1 MDEMNE
7 LNTMRGAEEMIVRPI
22 GKEQVLELSRV
33 LQKYASGLKKT
44 HNRIIASENWWQL
57 RNAREEGKEN
67 EQNRSVSGWLHN
79 VITSKHADAIEAYP
93 EPNILPREVADQG
106 EAQMLSSIIPCILE
120 QNQFEE
126 TYNDAMWQKIKYGTG
141 IYKIVWDASKLGGL
155 GDIAIETVNPLN
167 LYWEPAI
174 KDIQKSR
181 YIFHTEAVDKEDLK
195 RLYPELENKL
205 NGTPFVS
212 SEFLQDEHADKDK
225 ATVIDVYYH
234 KAVNGV
240 NTLQYIKYVNDVVL
254 YATENDPEMAERG
267 LYDHGRYPY
276 EFDALFPVEGTPCGY
291 GFVDVCRSPQ
301 MDIDNMKTAFNENV
315 MVNSRPRYFA
325 RSNDKVNE
333 EEFLDTKRPIVH
345 VEGNLDDSALRPI
358 DTRPLDG
365 SAISMYDRTIEEL
378 RETSGNTETSTGNTS
393 SGVTAASAIA
403 ALQEASGK
411 GSRDATKG
419 SYRSFGRVVEIV
431 IELVRQ
437 FYNTPRKF
445 RIVGEYGMNQYVSY
459 TNQGIKPVEYGQA
472 FGEDGGI
479 RKPLFDVKISAQK
492 KNTYTKI
499 AQNEMAI
506 QFYQM
511 GFFDPMR
518 ADQAIACLGIM
529 EFDGKD
535 ALMQKIAQNGMMMQK
550 LTQYMQMAFSLTG
563 DPRIAADMQ
572 QTLGIQAAIPGG
584 AGAKM
589 PTSEGDEPA
598 NVENARQRSAA
609 ASQPA

>member
-141 IYKIVWDASKLGGL
+141 IYKIVWDATKLGGL

-195 RLYPELENKL
+195 RLYPELESKL

-254 YATENDPEMAERG
+254 YATENDPDMAERG

-459 TNQGIKPVEYGQA
+459 TNQGIKPVEYGEA

-518 ADQAIACLGIM
+518 AEQAIACLGIM